1 MSFRAGTA
9 LGQLQAL
16 FLVFTFVFSTGLA
29 GCATLKGPGTRKK
42 RAQIHYDIGIV
53 NLNRGDRRMALKEL
67 LMALEYDE
75 VLPEAHFALGLIYHA
90 MERQELGL
98 RHYTRALELRSG
110 YSEVHNNIGILYMD
124 MGKYDNA
131 IESFELALGD
141 ILYATPYLAEGN
153 LGWAYY
159 KQGESKKAIRHIMK
173 ALDINKRFC
182 RGYEWLVRIAL
193 AEENPALAT
202 SMHIRLEKYCLGDAL
217 VAENVSA
224 EYIRELQYYYG
235 LAFLKQGKREN
246 AQQLFKKCA
255 SDNPEST
262 FGLKCSASV
271 YVKP

>member
-16 FLVFTFVFSTGLA
+16 FLVFTFVFSAGLA
-29 GCATLKGPGTRKK
+29 GCATLKNQQPKK

-75 VLPEAHFALGLIYHA
+75 ALAEAHFALGLIYHA
-90 MERQELGL
+90 MERQELAL